1 MWLYSE
7 LSQIRGNDA
16 IVGSEGRNYDVSIR
30 CSTSRNEENGR
41 LYHSV
46 GAVSVTELWRR
57 QIERVRSQRH
67 GLGEILEQQE

>member
-7 LSQIRGNDA
+7 LSQIRGNA
-16 IVGSEGRNYDVSIR
+16 TVGSEGRNYVSIR